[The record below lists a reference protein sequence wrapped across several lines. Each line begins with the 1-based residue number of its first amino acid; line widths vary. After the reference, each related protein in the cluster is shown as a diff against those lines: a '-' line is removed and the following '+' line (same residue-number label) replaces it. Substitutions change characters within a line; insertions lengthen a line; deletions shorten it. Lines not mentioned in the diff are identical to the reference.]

1 MEKDSNYRR
10 LESLKNLYENY
21 IPTDNPN
28 FDLKQLETSYKF
40 SKEGQAIPEIKLN
53 DRFRF
58 NNLIFD
64 LDDTLYSKTEQLG
77 DDYSFE
83 DIDNINIPIEEIDY
97 LKDLS
102 EKNNMYIVTKG
113 DETLQR
119 RKIEVL
125 GLEDIFTKE
134 NIHIVPLKEDK
145 KEIFKEITK
154 DTPGIKTYIIGD
166 RIDSEIQYGNEM
178 GLETIRI
185 MKGKYSEMTP
195 QIPEQEP
202 NYEIFEIINL
212 DYILYNNKFFD
223 EDLA

>member
-21 IPTDNPN
+21 IPADNL
-28 FDLKQLETSYKF
+28 DDIYKLTKQI
-40 SKEGQAIPEIKLN
+40 QPIPEIKLN
-53 DRFRF
+53 DMFRF

-83 DIDNINIPIEEIDY
+83 DVDNINIPVEEIDY

-212 DYILYNNKFFD
+212 DYILYNNNFFD

>member
-1 MEKDSNYRR
+1 MEKDSNYIR

-21 IPTDNPN
+21 IPADNL
-28 FDLKQLETSYKF
+28 DDIYKLTKQI
-40 SKEGQAIPEIKLN
+40 QPIPEIKLN
-53 DRFRF
+53 DMFRF

-212 DYILYNNKFFD
+212 DYILYNNNFFD

>member
-21 IPTDNPN
+21 IPADNL
-28 FDLKQLETSYKF
+28 DDIYKLTKQI
-40 SKEGQAIPEIKLN
+40 QPIPEIKLN
-53 DRFRF
+53 DMFRF

-83 DIDNINIPIEEIDY
+83 DVDNINIPIEEIDY

-212 DYILYNNKFFD
+212 DYILYNNNFFD

>member
-21 IPTDNPN
+21 IPADNL
-28 FDLKQLETSYKF
+28 DDIYKLTKQI
-40 SKEGQAIPEIKLN
+40 QPIPEIKLN
-53 DRFRF
+53 DMFRF

-83 DIDNINIPIEEIDY
+83 DVDNINIPIEEIDY

>member
-21 IPTDNPN
+21 IPADNLDN
-28 FDLKQLETSYKF
+28 IYKLTKQI
-40 SKEGQAIPEIKLN
+40 QPIPEIKLN
-53 DRFRF
+53 DMFRF

-77 DDYSFE
+77 DDYGFE

-125 GLEDIFTKE
+125 GLEDKS
-134 NIHIVPLKEDK
+134 L
-145 KEIFKEITK
+145 
-154 DTPGIKTYIIGD
+154 
-166 RIDSEIQYGNEM
+166 R
-178 GLETIRI
+178 
-185 MKGKYSEMTP
+185 
-195 QIPEQEP
+195 
-202 NYEIFEIINL
+202 
-212 DYILYNNKFFD
+212 
-223 EDLA
+223 

>member
-1 MEKDSNYRR
+1 MEKDSNYIR

-21 IPTDNPN
+21 IPADNLDN
-28 FDLKQLETSYKF
+28 IYKLTKQI
-40 SKEGQAIPEIKLN
+40 QPIPEIKLN
-53 DRFRF
+53 DMFRF

-154 DTPGIKTYIIGD
+154 GTPGIKTYVIGD
-166 RIDSEIQYGNEM
+166 RIDSEIQYGNEI

>member
-21 IPTDNPN
+21 IPADNL
-28 FDLKQLETSYKF
+28 DDIYKLTKQI
-40 SKEGQAIPEIKLN
+40 QPIPEIKLN
-53 DRFRF
+53 DMFRF

>member
-21 IPTDNPN
+21 IPADNL
-28 FDLKQLETSYKF
+28 DDIYKLTKQI
-40 SKEGQAIPEIKLN
+40 QPIPEIKLN
-53 DRFRF
+53 DMFRF

-154 DTPGIKTYIIGD
+154 GTPGIKTYVIGD
-166 RIDSEIQYGNEM
+166 RIDSEIQYGNEI

>member
-21 IPTDNPN
+21 IPADNL
-28 FDLKQLETSYKF
+28 DDIYKLTKQI
-40 SKEGQAIPEIKLN
+40 QPIPEIKLN
-53 DRFRF
+53 DMFRF

-212 DYILYNNKFFD
+212 DYILYNNNFFD

>member
-21 IPTDNPN
+21 IPADNL
-28 FDLKQLETSYKF
+28 DDIYKLTKQI
-40 SKEGQAIPEIKLN
+40 QPIPEIKLN
-53 DRFRF
+53 DMFRF

-83 DIDNINIPIEEIDY
+83 DVDNINIPIEEIDY

-154 DTPGIKTYIIGD
+154 DTPGIKTYVIGD
-166 RIDSEIQYGNEM
+166 RIDSEIQYGNEI

>member
-21 IPTDNPN
+21 IPADNL
-28 FDLKQLETSYKF
+28 DDIYKLTKQI
-40 SKEGQAIPEIKLN
+40 QPIPEIKLN
-53 DRFRF
+53 DMFRF

-83 DIDNINIPIEEIDY
+83 DIDNITIPVEEIDY

-154 DTPGIKTYIIGD
+154 DTPGIKTYVIGD
-166 RIDSEIQYGNEM
+166 RIDSEIQYGNEI

-212 DYILYNNKFFD
+212 DYILYNNNFFD

>member
-21 IPTDNPN
+21 IPADNLDN
-28 FDLKQLETSYKF
+28 IYKLTKQI
-40 SKEGQAIPEIKLN
+40 QPIPEIKLN
-53 DRFRF
+53 DMFRF

-212 DYILYNNKFFD
+212 DYILYNNNFFD

>member
-21 IPTDNPN
+21 IPADNL
-28 FDLKQLETSYKF
+28 DDIYKLTKQI
-40 SKEGQAIPEIKLN
+40 QPIPEIKLN
-53 DRFRF
+53 DMFRF

-154 DTPGIKTYIIGD
+154 DTPGIKTYVIGD
-166 RIDSEIQYGNEM
+166 RIDSEIQYGNEI

>member
-21 IPTDNPN
+21 IPADNLDN
-28 FDLKQLETSYKF
+28 IYKLTKQI
-40 SKEGQAIPEIKLN
+40 QPIPEIKLN
-53 DRFRF
+53 DMFRF

>member
-21 IPTDNPN
+21 IPIDNSDVELKYPN
-28 FDLKQLETSYKF
+28 SYNFTEK
-40 SKEGQAIPEIKLN
+40 SGLPEIKLN
-53 DRFRF
+53 DRFIF

-83 DIDNINIPIEEIDY
+83 DLDNINIPIEEIEY

-125 GLEDIFTKE
+125 GLEDIFAKE

-145 KEIFKEITK
+145 KEIFNGIIN
-154 DTPGIKTYIIGD
+154 DIPGIKTYVIGD
-166 RIDSEIQYGNEM
+166 RIDSEIQYGNEL

-185 MKGKYSEMTP
+185 MKGKYSEMIP

-202 NYEIFEIINL
+202 TYEIFEIINL
-212 DYILYNNKFFD
+212 DYILYNNKFFGK
-223 EDLA
+223 DLA

>member
-21 IPTDNPN
+21 IPADNL
-28 FDLKQLETSYKF
+28 DDIYKLTKQI
-40 SKEGQAIPEIKLN
+40 QPIPEIKLN
-53 DRFRF
+53 DMFRF

-166 RIDSEIQYGNEM
+166 RIDSEIQYGNEI